1 MKLKFMLILF
11 AVALFASCSKD
22 TENEMI
28 EDSNNL
34 SPQSLLEN
42 YGQTAG
48 KSFDAEAAYYR
59 LLQSNNMINDLKN
72 RYSASQQ
79 SEIWKFKYDRYLNEN
94 QINLTTNQIHMVNNL
109 KIFVD
114 NVNLFERTENFI
126 NEINTIVA
134 DTENAF
140 PENDARTATLLT
152 GSLENNEFDVP
163 VNPSTGEPKALA
175 CFWCTEFTGGSSP
188 CVLDLETGE
197 FQTTFEVQDYVFFF
211 PSGDP
216 YDANYGCTYGEWE
229 DDGYLTD

>member
-175 CFWCTEFTGGSSP
+175 CFWCNETTSEGDCTMDSSNGTTSMQITYKKYRFGIPLGQGTATVGCTLEQWVDDGS
-188 CVLDLETGE
+188 
-197 FQTTFEVQDYVFFF
+197 Q
-211 PSGDP
+211 
-216 YDANYGCTYGEWE
+216 YDA
-229 DDGYLTD
+229 D